1 MESFTDAWMN
11 VPLGVLLDHLNDV
24 ADRLWEE
31 SRREVNRPEYELVG
45 SLLKSLERVVGYLG
59 TTKPPQLA
67 PRRSQELPVL
77 GGKQR
82 ARGRVCFKCRGQIR
96 STQEMVTICPVWVPG
111 LPVHKSCFESLDEE
125 FGGRQ

>member
-1 MESFTDAWMN
+1 MESFSDVWMN
-11 VPLGVLLDHLNDV
+11 VPLGVVRDFLADV
-24 ADRLWEE
+24 TEEAWNTGNSIEEYDRLE
-31 SRREVNRPEYELVG
+31 SVRA
-45 SLLKSLERVVGYLG
+45 SLERVVGYLA
-59 TTKPPQLA
+59 TQRPAQLA
-67 PRRSQELPVL
+67 PRGSQELPVL

-111 LPVHKSCFESLDEE
+111 LPVHKSCFESLDQE